1 MNDQSLVLTQ
11 NWDTLSSEQL
21 YMHIRSLTAER
32 DALYQQWI
40 TDLSQEGSA
49 NMSSGSNGGDGVES
63 NHLAVELVDMKARFR
78 KQRQEL

>member
-11 NWDTLSSEQL
+11 NWDAQSPEQL
-21 YMHIRSLTAER
+21 YLHIRALTAER

-40 TDLSQEGSA
+40 TDLCQEAGA
-49 NMSSGSNGGDGVES
+49 NTSSNTAREGVES